1 MPLEL
6 TVDEILSSDNV
17 KVDDINLVV
26 ASSAVESFDVAM
38 MLRRGWIEFK
48 REEKERRKMLEIRD
62 INYVCD
68 KFY

>member
-1 MPLEL
+1 MPLKL

-17 KVDDINLVV
+17 KVDDINLVL
-26 ASSAVESFDVAM
+26 ASSPVESFDVAK
-38 MLRRGWIEFK
+38 MLRSGWIEFK
-48 REEKERRKMLEIRD
+48 REERKRKMLEIRD